1 MAFGFATLLY
11 AVARAV
17 RHELLGGILVALMMA
32 FGLALRDQIT
42 HPGIL
47 VGLIVSTSICVVV
60 MLRLGLA
67 ATVTGMVL
75 STLILLYPTT
85 TWGGSWVANGSTV
98 LALTVPVVAA
108 FGAWMAT
115 RGARL
120 DPGRGTA
127 K

>member
-1 MAFGFATLLY
+1 
-11 AVARAV
+11 
-17 RHELLGGILVALMMA
+17 LGGILVALMMA

-47 VGLIVSTSICVVV
+47 VGLIVSTSLYVVV

-85 TWGGSWVANGSTV
+85 TWGGTWVANGSTV

-115 RGARL
+115 RGTRL
-120 DPGRGTA
+120 DPGRGIA